1 MRLTVKVNSG
11 PLIDKRKGDAR
22 ANASQALA
30 RHQDEDQAQRG
41 GDEEYHA
48 EAHAGALVE
57 QLAHKRL
64 LDPLEAEEGVL
75 RQAGERE
82 DGVEHVL
89 VAGEEV
95 DADCEGEDE
104 LEDVSI

>member
-1 MRLTVKVNSG
+1 M
-11 PLIDKRKGDAR
+11 
-22 ANASQALA
+22 
-30 RHQDEDQAQRG
+30 
-41 GDEEYHA
+41 
-48 EAHAGALVE
+48 E

-64 LDPLEAEEGVL
+64 LDPREAEEGVL

-82 DGVEHVL
+82 DGVELVS